1 MSSKYICRTKLIN
14 DPRVY
19 FFYRVVDSR
28 SKVHLYT
35 SPDSEAKEK
44 LDPSAKKGISRNS
57 SKAASRDP
65 SRPPSAID
73 NHIDYF
79 REPVSSSRCTYLL
92 MTNSRNKLTNSR
104 HRWWNRLQSQP
115 VWNPLNSFTWDRQ
128 IPSTGLWVILRIFS
142 SLLVNFQ

>member
-1 MSSKYICRTKLIN
+1 MLTEYISSIEWLIRTQKYT
-14 DPRVY
+14 
-19 FFYRVVDSR
+19 
-28 SKVHLYT
+28 YT

-44 LDPSAKKGISRNS
+44 LDPSGKKGISRNS

-92 MTNSRNKLTNSR
+92 MTNSGNKLTNYR
-104 HRWWNRLQSQP
+104 HALDMFRW
-115 VWNPLNSFTWDRQ
+115 
-128 IPSTGLWVILRIFS
+128 
-142 SLLVNFQ
+142 

>member
-1 MSSKYICRTKLIN
+1 M
-14 DPRVY
+14 
-19 FFYRVVDSR
+19 VDSR

-44 LDPSAKKGISRNS
+44 LDPSGKKGISRNS

-79 REPVSSSRCTYLL
+79 REPVSYSRCTYVSF
-92 MTNSRNKLTNSR
+92 NDKFRKQIDKLSNMF
-104 HRWWNRLQSQP
+104 RW
-115 VWNPLNSFTWDRQ
+115 
-128 IPSTGLWVILRIFS
+128 
-142 SLLVNFQ
+142 